1 MTFPPSP
8 PDTAI
13 RTVAL
18 TKSYGTPSAPVHAL
32 RGIDLEVRRG
42 ERVAL
47 LGKSGSGKSTLLNV
61 VGGLDRAT
69 SGLVE
74 VGGCDLG
81 RLNADLLAR
90 HRLTTVGMVFQSFNL
105 IASRTLLQNVELPLV
120 FAGQR
125 PNERRAAARQAL
137 EAVGLGERLGHRPA
151 ELSGG
156 EHQRAAIARALV
168 TRPEILLADEPTG
181 NLDSDTSDE
190 IIALLLNHLDAHGTT
205 LVLVTHDEELAE
217 RCTGRI
223 VRLRDGR
230 LVA

>member
-1 MTFPPSP
+1 MTFPSS

-32 RGIDLEVRRG
+32 RGVDLEVRRG

-74 VGGCDLG
+74 VSGCDLG

-90 HRLTTVGMVFQSFNL
+90 HRLKTVGMVFQSFNL

-120 FAGQR
+120 FTGQR
-125 PNERRAAARQAL
+125 PQDRRAAARQAL

-168 TRPEILLADEPTG
+168 THPEILLADEPTG

>member
-90 HRLTTVGMVFQSFNL
+90 HRLWAWCF
-105 IASRTLLQNVELPLV
+105 SRST
-120 FAGQR
+120 
-125 PNERRAAARQAL
+125 
-137 EAVGLGERLGHRPA
+137 
-151 ELSGG
+151 
-156 EHQRAAIARALV
+156 
-168 TRPEILLADEPTG
+168 
-181 NLDSDTSDE
+181 
-190 IIALLLNHLDAHGTT
+190 
-205 LVLVTHDEELAE
+205 
-217 RCTGRI
+217 
-223 VRLRDGR
+223 
-230 LVA
+230 

>member
-81 RLNADLLAR
+81 RLNADLIAR
-90 HRLTTVGMVFQSFNL
+90 HRLSTVGMVFQSFNL
-105 IASRTLLQNVELPLV
+105 ISSRTLLQNVELPLV

-125 PNERRAAARQAL
+125 PQDRRAAARQAL

-168 TRPEILLADEPTG
+168 TQPEILLADEPTG